1 MGGYPSNK
9 NLASHPGQVKGFL
22 WRDLLFITRSIESEW
37 KRRPSLCH
45 PDRSEAK
52 WRDLRCASRP
62 TRILRLTPQPSN
74 RIVIPPVPASRGTEA
89 K

>member
-9 NLASHPGQVKGFL
+9 NLASHPGQVNGFL

-52 WRDLRCASRP
+52 WRDLQFCGPLLEMFFDR
-62 TRILRLTPQPSN
+62 TGVQGPSCGLCQDP
-74 RIVIPPVPASRGTEA
+74 RSET
-89 K
+89 